1 MSIREVKVDGLC
13 VDVKFLIMG
22 PIQNNV
28 YIISDGKAA
37 MVVDPSSHADVI
49 MQSIGDMK
57 VEAIVLTH
65 SHWDHTG
72 AAAELRE
79 MTGAPVIASSEDAKY
94 IENPQEGDASRV
106 SPPCKVD
113 RIVSMGDVVQVGD
126 MQWKVIE
133 TPGHSTGS
141 ICLFCVPQFGNH
153 ADGYPVLVSGDTLF
167 SGTTGRTDFE
177 RGSDE
182 EMASSMKR
190 LAMLPDD
197 TVVLPGH
204 NSLTTIGAERSTF
217 ARFGWEPEE
226 HI

>member
-13 VDVKFLIMG
+13 VDVKFLVMG
-22 PIQNNV
+22 PLQNNV
-28 YIISDGKAA
+28 YVISDGKAA
-37 MVVDPSSHADVI
+37 MVVDPSAHADVI
-49 MQSIGDMK
+49 MQSVGDLK

-72 AAAELRE
+72 AAAELRGL
-79 MTGAPVIASSEDAKY
+79 TGAPVVASAEDAPY
-94 IENPQEGDASRV
+94 VEDPREGDTSHV
-106 SPPCKVD
+106 GNPCKVD
-113 RIVSMGDVVQVGD
+113 RIVASGDVVQVGG

-133 TPGHSTGS
+133 TPGHSSGS
-141 ICLFCVPQFGNH
+141 ICLFCIPQFGNH

-167 SGTTGRTDFE
+167 AGTTGRTDFE
-177 RGSDE
+177 RGSDAD
-182 EMASSMKR
+182 MASSMKR

-217 ARFGWEPEE
+217 ARFGWEPDE
-226 HI
+226 H

>member
-13 VDVKFLIMG
+13 VDVKFLVMG
-22 PIQNNV
+22 PLQNNV
-28 YIISDGKAA
+28 YVISDGRAA
-37 MVVDPSSHADVI
+37 MVVDPSAHADVI
-49 MQSIGDMK
+49 MQSVGDLK

-72 AAAELRE
+72 AASELRE
-79 MTGAPVIASSEDAKY
+79 LTGAPVVASAEDAPY
-94 IENPQEGDASRV
+94 VENPCEGDTSHV
-106 SPPCKVD
+106 GNPCKVD
-113 RIVSMGDVVQVGD
+113 RIVGSGDIVQVGG

-133 TPGHSTGS
+133 TPGHSSGS
-141 ICLFCVPQFGNH
+141 ICLFCIPQFGNH

-167 SGTTGRTDFE
+167 AGTTGRTDFE
-177 RGSDE
+177 RGSDAA
-182 EMASSMKR
+182 MAASMKR

-217 ARFGWEPEE
+217 ARFGWEPDE
-226 HI
+226 H